1 MCTNVTAVAA
11 APLTIALDC
20 EDVAAAV
27 EDVAQGVQQEA
38 SNEEALLLQLKNT
51 KRKAALPANDST
63 SLGDKLWTINDYY
76 YGKRKKR
83 EQ

>member
-27 EDVAQGVQQEA
+27 EDVAQRVQREVG
-38 SNEEALLLQLKNT
+38 NEQVLLLQLKNT
-51 KRKAALPANDST
+51 KPIAVLLVIAQ
-63 SLGDKLWTINDYY
+63 YY
-76 YGKRKKR
+76 RKRKKR
-83 EQ
+83 KYDVVFRCCCTA

>member
-27 EDVAQGVQQEA
+27 ENVAQRVQKEA
-38 SNEEALLLQLKNT
+38 GNEQALLLQLKNT
-51 KRKAALPANDST
+51 WPKAILLVIA
-63 SLGDKLWTINDYY
+63 
-76 YGKRKKR
+76 
-83 EQ
+83 